1 MSPPLLSRTFCFMS
15 RSRVLSFVC
24 FVFFVVP
31 FLAHAAEVE
40 FVRVWPAWRTA
51 ESFDRISE
59 YFDGQE
65 NTGRHTVVRTQPDA
79 RAGFYF
85 LVRTKT
91 TLNAADAKFVL
102 QIIKPDAPQAKTY
115 TFPVVLIG
123 REVVFNLGLTGTD
136 WPDRKTH
143 AVAWHLALVNGKGD
157 ELASGQS
164 FLWATPKP

>member
-1 MSPPLLSRTFCFMS
+1 LSPVGLSRTLLFMS
-15 RSRVLSFVC
+15 RRRIL
-24 FVFFVVP
+24 P
-31 FLAHAAEVE
+31 FLVFVIFAVPCLTHAAEVE
-40 FVRVWPAWRTA
+40 FVRIWPAWRTA
-51 ESFDRISE
+51 ESFERISE
-59 YFDGQE
+59 FFDGQE
-65 NTGRHTVVRTQPDA
+65 NTGRNTVLRSQPDT
-79 RAGFYF
+79 RAGYYF

-123 REVVFNLGLTGTD
+123 REIVFNLGLTGTD

-157 ELASGQS
+157 ELASSQS
-164 FLWATPKP
+164 FLWAKPKP

>member
-1 MSPPLLSRTFCFMS
+1 MN
-15 RSRVLSFVC
+15 RSRILFFIGIVLFSM
-24 FVFFVVP
+24 P
-31 FLAHAAEVE
+31 LASHAAGVE

-65 NTGRHTVVRTQPDA
+65 NTGRHTVLRSQPDT
-79 RAGFYF
+79 RAGYYF

-91 TLNAADAKFVL
+91 TLNAAEAKFVL

-115 TFPVVLIG
+115 TFPVGLTG
-123 REVVFNLGLTGTD
+123 REIVFNLGLTGID

-143 AVAWHLALVNGKGD
+143 PVAWRLALVNGKGE
-157 ELASGQS
+157 ELASRES
-164 FLWATPKP
+164 FLWAKSAP

>member
-1 MSPPLLSRTFCFMS
+1 MSRRLLPVFFGLFLFAASPPARAT
-15 RSRVLSFVC
+15 
-24 FVFFVVP
+24 
-31 FLAHAAEVE
+31 EVE
-40 FVRVWPAWRTA
+40 FVRIWPAWRTA

-65 NTGRHTVVRTQPDA
+65 NTGRHTVLRSQPDT
-79 RAGFYF
+79 RAGYYF

-143 AVAWHLALVNGKGD
+143 AVAWRLALVSGKGE
-157 ELASGQS
+157 ELASRES
-164 FLWATPKP
+164 FLWAKSAP

>member
-1 MSPPLLSRTFCFMS
+1 MN
-15 RSRVLSFVC
+15 RSRILFFIGIVLFSM
-24 FVFFVVP
+24 P
-31 FLAHAAEVE
+31 LASHAADVE
-40 FVRVWPAWRTA
+40 FVRVWPAWRTT

-65 NTGRHTVVRTQPDA
+65 NTGSHTVLRSQPDT
-79 RAGFYF
+79 RAGYYF

-115 TFPVVLIG
+115 TFPVGLIG
-123 REVVFNLGLTGTD
+123 REVVFNLGLTGID

-143 AVAWHLALVNGKGD
+143 PVAWRLALLNGKGE
-157 ELASGQS
+157 ELASRES
-164 FLWATPKP
+164 FLWAKSAP

>member
-1 MSPPLLSRTFCFMS
+1 MS
-15 RSRVLSFVC
+15 RSRILTFAC

-31 FLAHAAEVE
+31 FLAHADDVE
-40 FVRVWPAWRTA
+40 FVRIWPAWRTA

-65 NTGRHTVVRTQPDA
+65 NTGRHTVLRSQPET
-79 RAGFYF
+79 RAGYYF

-102 QIIKPDAPQAKTY
+102 EIIKPDAPQAKTY
-115 TFPVVLIG
+115 TFPVGLIG
-123 REVVFNLGLTGTD
+123 REIVFNLGLTGID

-143 AVAWHLALVNGKGD
+143 PVAWRLALVNGKGE
-157 ELASGQS
+157 ELASRES
-164 FLWATPKP
+164 FLWAKSAP